1 MDVFNG
7 NLETI
12 ETSCFSYLHLSTKS
26 LNLAKETDGVYKK
39 PYIDSRAANHI
50 NKLDIISELY
60 AAKKLLPEFLDL
72 RPRGNM
78 YKLHRHSNNTRVH
91 VDFNPPGFH

>member
-12 ETSCFSYLHLSTKS
+12 ETSCFGYLYLGTES
-26 LNLAKETDGVYKK
+26 LNLAKEQDGAIKK

-50 NKLDIISELY
+50 NKLDINSEWY
-60 AAKKLLPEFLDL
+60 ALKKLLAEFLDL
-72 RPRGNM
+72 CTNSIAIVTTQEYIK
-78 YKLHRHSNNTRVH
+78 YKAKRKYVQTPL
-91 VDFNPPGFH
+91 P